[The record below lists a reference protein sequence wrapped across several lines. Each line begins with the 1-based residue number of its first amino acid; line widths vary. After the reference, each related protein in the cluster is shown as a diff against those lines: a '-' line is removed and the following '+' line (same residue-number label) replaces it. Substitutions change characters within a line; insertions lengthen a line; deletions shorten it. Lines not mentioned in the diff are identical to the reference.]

1 MYISAQMTPNMKEV
15 IVWERT
21 KAGRVTKR
29 YPAPYYF
36 YLQDSEGKY
45 KDIHGNKIILMG
57 QHAFEW
63 SIVKEADGKIV
74 ITSFPNRTLAQ
85 QEFNKLKI

>member
-1 MYISAQMTPNMKEV
+1 MARKHTFHREKCCSKIRA
-15 IVWERT
+15 II
-21 KAGRVTKR
+21 
-29 YPAPYYF
+29 
-36 YLQDSEGKY
+36 

-74 ITSFPNRTLAQ
+74 ITSFPNRILAQ

>member
-1 MYISAQMTPNMKEV
+1 MARKHTFHREKCCSKVRAI
-15 IVWERT
+15 I
-21 KAGRVTKR
+21 
-29 YPAPYYF
+29 
-36 YLQDSEGKY
+36 
-45 KDIHGNKIILMG
+45 KDTHENKIILIG

-74 ITSFPNRTLAQ
+74 ITSFPNRILAQ